1 MGPLVFGR
9 IRSHKMG
16 KKLNCKSEW
25 VSKRSESVE
34 LRLEGREANF
44 GKERIG
50 QREERKRERD
60 VWSQGGGVGA
70 FAFSSTERNQ
80 MH

>member
-1 MGPLVFGR
+1 MRLVSRFVHHNDGRLGIDRRSETKRCMGPLVFGR

-50 QREERKRERD
+50 
-60 VWSQGGGVGA
+60 
-70 FAFSSTERNQ
+70 
-80 MH
+80 